1 MQTPFRFRAA
11 YFPASFEQIV
21 GIKSKQTAAI
31 ASAQDPPSSS
41 ISQPSNAS
49 SAITSCLV
57 ASKLKIISLS
67 VALLLG
73 SSLSAQFLDL
83 LDNEGG
89 YLFGIKVGP
98 SVAAQNWSSLQTSPL
113 LTYHGDLFLESL
125 PAQGQ
130 FSLWTSLGYHVR
142 GSRITR
148 RNGVDFSGNI
158 FRIPGES
165 FQFRN
170 LSLAAGGKQVFK
182 YTALG
187 DVFYTLGV
195 RLEYNINTN
204 LGNFDE
210 LNSFGNVRLFYPF
223 NSYDF
228 IRRVTYG
235 VSAGGGIDIP
245 LSDKVGAFIMVTVAP
260 DLSMQYNQPPIANV
274 ADPFRPGQTLQLSER
289 RIRNFSLEISAGFRF
304 LRKII
309 YVD

>member
-1 MQTPFRFRAA
+1 MQTAFYTQEKYLARAA
-11 YFPASFEQIV
+11 VE
-21 GIKSKQTAAI
+21 GAA
-31 ASAQDPPSSS
+31 AKSSS
-41 ISQPSNAS
+41 ILAATRMKSIAL
-49 SAITSCLV
+49 SAAFLLV
-57 ASKLKIISLS
+57 
-67 VALLLG
+67 
-73 SSLSAQFLDL
+73 SSLPAQFLDL

-89 YLFGIKVGP
+89 YLFGIKAGP
-98 SVAAQNWSSLQTSPL
+98 SIAAQNWSGLQTSPL
-113 LTYHGDLFLESL
+113 LTYHGDLFLESI

-130 FSLWTSLGYHVR
+130 FSLWTSLGYHIR

-187 DVFYTLGV
+187 DIFYTLGV
-195 RLEYNINTN
+195 RLEYNISTN
-204 LGNFDE
+204 LGDFDE
-210 LNSFGNVRLFYPF
+210 LNNLGNVRLFYPL

-245 LSDKVGAFIMVTVAP
+245 LSETVGAFIMVTVAP
-260 DLSMQYNQPPIANV
+260 DLSMQYNQPPIDNV
-274 ADPFRPGQTLQLSER
+274 VDPFRPGQTIQLSER

-309 YVD
+309 YID